1 MSPLHYA
8 ADRGNVDI
16 VRILL
21 EYGVDQNLEVRIER
35 LDLVLYVR

>member
-21 EYGVDQNLEVRIER
+21 EYGVDQNLKVRIER